1 MDILQFALDMEL
13 DGERYYR
20 RQAVKFGDT
29 PLKTVF
35 DALAKDEAKHADI
48 VRGRM
53 QGAAYE
59 LKANE
64 AFLSRKNLFQGMNDY
79 APLVKDNPDQA
90 ALYHEALELEQRSIG
105 LYTDLRSKTDDAQT
119 LEMLD
124 FLIRE
129 ETRHYQIV
137 EDVFRFVNRPN
148 EWVESAEFGLREE
161 Y

>member
-1 MDILQFALDMEL
+1 MDVLQYALDMEL

-20 RQAVKFGDT
+20 RQAETYADT
-29 PLKTVF
+29 PLKPVF
-35 DALAKDEAKHADI
+35 DTLAKDELKHAEI

-53 QGAAYE
+53 EGTAYQ
-59 LKANE
+59 LKASE
-64 AFLSRKNLFQGMNDY
+64 AQFSRKNLFQGMKDY
-79 APLVKDNPDQA
+79 VPLVKDNPDQA
-90 ALYHEALELEQRSIG
+90 ALYHEALELEQRSID
-105 LYTDLRSKTDDAQT
+105 LYTDIRSKSADAQT

-129 ETRHYQIV
+129 ESRHYQIL